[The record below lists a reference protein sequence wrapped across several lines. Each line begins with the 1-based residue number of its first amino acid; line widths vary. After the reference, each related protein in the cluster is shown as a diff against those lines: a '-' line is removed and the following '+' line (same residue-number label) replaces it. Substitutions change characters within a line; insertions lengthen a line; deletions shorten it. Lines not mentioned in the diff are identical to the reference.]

1 MRGGITDERV
11 VTGTRG
17 GRTLSTAA
25 APAGVRGLKVQ
36 ADVCCLSSPG
46 SYSPG
51 QCISQGLAA
60 PAVGVCRRAVA
71 LCLCAP
77 TQ

>member
-25 APAGVRGLKVQ
+25 APAGVRGLKV
-36 ADVCCLSSPG
+36 
-46 SYSPG
+46 
-51 QCISQGLAA
+51 
-60 PAVGVCRRAVA
+60 
-71 LCLCAP
+71 
-77 TQ
+77 